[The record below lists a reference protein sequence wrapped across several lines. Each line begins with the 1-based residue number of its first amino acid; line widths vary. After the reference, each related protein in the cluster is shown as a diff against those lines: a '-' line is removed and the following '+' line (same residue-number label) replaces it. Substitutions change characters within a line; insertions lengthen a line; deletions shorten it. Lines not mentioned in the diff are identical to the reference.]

1 MYAREIGQQ
10 YVDEGL
16 HTITAEF
23 FTEHL
28 AISGEMSTPEG
39 RLSDHLN
46 GSATGI
52 EIRPSS
58 VQGLFTG
65 EEIDLAGAHAHI
77 TKAHLLFVVPMVE
90 RDADSN
96 SNGKNWQWTITKRCW
111 AAFGRYTLVGKIHAE
126 VGRDPRLILRSLEEK
141 QFLPFTEVT
150 ITNPDGTTRECHTVI
165 VNRSHFEMLALQGI

>member
-46 GSATGI
+46 GSATSI
-52 EIRPSS
+52 EIRPAS

-65 EEIDLAGAHAHI
+65 EEIDLAGGHAHI
-77 TKAHLLFVVPMVE
+77 QELITHRYAWQQAPDAYAVLLADRTQALGVV
-90 RDADSN
+90 
-96 SNGKNWQWTITKRCW
+96 
-111 AAFGRYTLVGKIHAE
+111 
-126 VGRDPRLILRSLEEK
+126 LEW
-141 QFLPFTEVT
+141 
-150 ITNPDGTTRECHTVI
+150 G
-165 VNRSHFEMLALQGI
+165 